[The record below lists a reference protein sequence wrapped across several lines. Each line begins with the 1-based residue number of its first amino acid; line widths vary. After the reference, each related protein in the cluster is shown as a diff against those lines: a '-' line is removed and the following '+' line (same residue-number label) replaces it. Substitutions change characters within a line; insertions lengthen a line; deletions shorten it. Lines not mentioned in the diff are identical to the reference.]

1 MTKRIYVGNLS
12 DRTTER
18 ELTGLFERIGRVVSV
33 RIMTD
38 RETNRP
44 KGFGFV
50 EMDNEEADRA
60 IAQLNQTDLNG
71 RLLSVTEAR
80 ARPQASPD
88 GGAPASRLF
97 VGNLPYDATATEL
110 KEFFSSAGLVSH
122 VSLPVERES
131 GKPRGFAFVEFPD
144 PAHAQEAVR
153 RFHNQSFKGRPLAV
167 NEARARESRP
177 PSSSSSFSP
186 RPSQSQAGRPSSSPF
201 SQDDQFSRKGGPS
214 RHFGPDAPPQ
224 RGRKQPSR
232 GPKSEHGRKKPMGER
247 KGGQFFGSL
256 DDEPYDTSNL
266 DDWSM
271 NQMNDPEIDE
281 QP

>member
-18 ELTGLFERIGRVVSV
+18 ELAGLFERVGRVVSA

-50 EMDNEEADRA
+50 EMDNEDADRA
-60 IAQLNQTDLNG
+60 IAQFNQTDLNG

-80 ARPQASPD
+80 ARPQSSPD
-88 GGAPASRLF
+88 GAPASRLF

-110 KEFFSSAGLVSH
+110 KEFFSSAGVVSH

-153 RFHNQSFKGRPLAV
+153 RFHNQPFKGRPLAV

-177 PSSSSSFSP
+177 PSSSFSP
-186 RPSQSQAGRPSSSPF
+186 RPSQSQAGRPAASPF

-214 RHFGPDAPPQ
+214 RHFGPDATPQ
-224 RGRKQPSR
+224 RGRKPSR
-232 GPKSEHGRKKPMGER
+232 GPKSEQGRKKPMGER
-247 KGGQFFGSL
+247 KGGQFFGAI
-256 DDEPYDTSNL
+256 DDEPYDDSFL
-266 DDWSM
+266 E
-271 NQMNDPEIDE
+271 NQFTNEMNDPENDE